1 MAEIFRIRFLDFI
14 FVELIIFLDFFF
26 LLDCFRTSH
35 GSLMIGLGSGFETN
49 FRSRV
54 CAFAWL
60 LSVRV

>member
-1 MAEIFRIRFLDFI
+1 MAEIFTICFLDFI
-14 FVELIIFLDFFF
+14 FVELFIFLDFF
-26 LLDCFRTSH
+26 LLDCFRKSP
-35 GSLMIGLGSGFETN
+35 GSVMIWLDSGFETN

>member
-1 MAEIFRIRFLDFI
+1 MAEIFRICFLDFI

-26 LLDCFRTSH
+26 LDWFRKSP